1 MKNKSQVYLLLLGM
15 VCSFSVQVKAQCES
29 YKKDWKSLS
38 NGYSYNREPEWL
50 KDAKFGIYLHW
61 GVYSV
66 PAYSYEWYSRHM
78 FMESRKE
85 YQYHK
90 EHYGDPKEFGYD
102 KLVPLFKA
110 EHFNAR
116 EWVDLFQRAGAKFG
130 GQVAEHH
137 DGFAMW
143 DSKIT
148 PWNAALMGPKRDV
161 LKEYSGELKKHGMK
175 FMATFHHA
183 RLLQRYKDKE
193 RPQRPEFWDLY
204 DSHFPY
210 LEGMPTTSNNP
221 MLRLLYGN
229 VTPEEF
235 YDPIWF
241 GELKEVIDNYDPDII
256 YFDAWLDLIPE
267 EYLYK
272 FTQYYIENSKEKH
285 KEVAIFRKQGDLP
298 LNISMEILE
307 KSRKQEI
314 EPKLWTTEE
323 TISTN
328 SWCYTEDMELRH
340 SKDLV
345 NVLIDVVSKNGIF
358 MLNVSPRADGI
369 IPQEQQAILLSI
381 GDWLK
386 VNGEAI
392 YGTRPWYM
400 FGEGPTSQ
408 PEGDFENHKEFMKL
422 KYSAEDVRYTTKGNV
437 IYAMT
442 LGMPEA
448 GKSIELKGFAKNK
461 HTRLLKV
468 KHVSVLGTNQPIKWE
483 YTAERLRV
491 IAPIMQG
498 DKAMTFK
505 VECEK
510 EE

>member
-1 MKNKSQVYLLLLGM
+1 MKIRESLLLGLL
-15 VCSFSVQVKAQCES
+15 CLATYANAQYES
-29 YKKDWKSLS
+29 YKKDWKSIS
-38 NGYSYNREPEWL
+38 EEFGYNREPDWL

-66 PAYSYEWYSRHM
+66 PAYSYEWYPRHM

-102 KLVPLFKA
+102 KLVPLFTA

-116 EWVDLFQRAGAKFG
+116 EWVDLFQQAGAKFG

-137 DGFAMW
+137 DGIAMW
-143 DSKIT
+143 NSKIT
-148 PWNAALMGPKRDV
+148 PWNVVLMGPKRDI
-161 LKEYSGELKKHGMK
+161 LKEYSDELKKHGMK

-183 RLLQRYKDKE
+183 RLLQRYRDTKK
-193 RPQRPEFWDLY
+193 PKRPEFWDMY
-204 DSHFPY
+204 NSHYPY
-210 LEGMPTTSNNP
+210 IEGMPTTSNNP

-235 YDPIWF
+235 YEPIWL
-241 GELKEVIDNYDPDII
+241 GELKEVIDNYSPDII

-267 EYLYK
+267 EYLYQ
-272 FTQYYIENSKEKH
+272 FTKYFIEDSKKRK

-298 LNISMEILE
+298 LNVSMEILE

-314 EPKLWTTEE
+314 EPKLWSTEE
-323 TISTN
+323 TISTD
-328 SWCYTEDMELRH
+328 SWCYTQDMELRK
-340 SKDLV
+340 SKDLI

-369 IPQEQQAILLSI
+369 IPQDQRNILLEI

-392 YGTRPWYM
+392 YATRPWHL

-408 PEGDFENHKEFMKL
+408 PEGNFENHKEFMKL
-422 KYSAEDVRYTTKGNV
+422 KYSAQDIRYTSKGNNV
-437 IYAMT
+437 YAMT
-442 LGMPEA
+442 LGTPEA
-448 GKSIELKGFAKNK
+448 GTTILMKGFAKAAW
-461 HTRLLKV
+461 TGKV
-468 KHVSVLGTNQPIKWE
+468 KNVGVLGTNQKIEWQLTDEGLWVTVPVL
-483 YTAERLRV
+483 Y
-491 IAPIMQG
+491 G
-498 DKAMTFK
+498 DAAVAFK
-505 VECEK
+505 IECEK
-510 EE
+510 

>member
-1 MKNKSQVYLLLLGM
+1 MNVRKYLCLVLMCG
-15 VCSFSVQVKAQCES
+15 FSIYLKAQCES
-29 YKKDWKSLS
+29 YKMNWDSISEK
-38 NGYSYNREPEWL
+38 YHYNREPEWL

-66 PAYSYEWYSRHM
+66 PAYSYEWYPRHM
-78 FMESRKE
+78 FMETRKE

-90 EHYGDPKEFGYD
+90 EHYGDPKYFGYD

-137 DGFAMW
+137 YGVAMW
-143 DSKIT
+143 NSKIT
-148 PWNAALMGPKRDV
+148 PWNVVLMGPKRDV
-161 LKEYSGELKKHGMK
+161 MRVYRDELEKHGMK

-183 RLLQRYKDKE
+183 RLLQRYKGKNNPTKPD
-193 RPQRPEFWDLY
+193 FWDMY
-204 DSHFPY
+204 DSHYPY
-210 LEGMPTTSNNP
+210 LEGMPTSSNNP

-241 GELKEVIDNYDPDII
+241 GELKEVIDNYNPDII

-267 EYLYK
+267 KYLYK
-272 FTQYYIENSKEKH
+272 FTDYFIEDSKKKN

-298 LNISMEILE
+298 LNVSVEILE

-314 EPKLWTTEE
+314 DPHIWTTEE
-323 TISTN
+323 TISTD
-328 SWCYTEDMELRH
+328 SWCYTEDMELRK
-340 SKDLV
+340 SKDLI

-369 IPQEQQAILLSI
+369 IPLEQQEILLEI
-381 GDWLK
+381 GDWMK

-392 YGTRPWYM
+392 YGTRPWHIW
-400 FGEGPTSQ
+400 GEGPTSQ
-408 PEGDFENHKEFMKL
+408 PEGSFDNHKEFMKL
-422 KYSAEDVRYTTKGNV
+422 KYSADDVRYTRKGNIV
-437 IYAMT
+437 YAFT
-442 LGMPEA
+442 LGTPKA
-448 GKSIELKGFAKNK
+448 GEYMIFKGFAKKYHSDFGQIKN
-461 HTRLLKV
+461 
-468 KHVSVLGTNQPIKWE
+468 VSVLGTNQIIEWDIVKE
-483 YTAERLRV
+483 GLRV
-491 IAPIMQG
+491 KAPILSG
-498 DKAMTFK
+498 NAAVVFK
-505 VECEK
+505 VECNN
-510 EE
+510 

>member
-1 MKNKSQVYLLLLGM
+1 MKVCERKCLLLILLS
-15 VCSFSVQVKAQCES
+15 CLILQVNAQCES
-29 YKKDWKSLS
+29 YKKDWKALS
-38 NGYSYNREPEWL
+38 KDYSYNSDPEWL

-61 GVYSV
+61 GVYSI

-90 EHYGDPKEFGYD
+90 QHFGDPKEFGYD
-102 KLVPLFKA
+102 KLVPLFTA
-110 EHFNAR
+110 EHYNAR

-161 LKEYSGELKKHGMK
+161 LKEYSDELKKHGMK

-193 RPQRPEFWDLY
+193 RPKRPEFWDLY

-210 LEGMPTTSNNP
+210 LEGMPTASNNP

-235 YDPIWF
+235 YEPMWY
-241 GELKEVIDNYDPDII
+241 GELKEVIDSYDPDII

-272 FTQYYIENSKEKH
+272 FTKYYIENSKK
-285 KEVAIFRKQGDLP
+285 KNKDVAILRKQGDLP
-298 LNISMEILE
+298 LNVSMEILE

-314 EPKLWTTEE
+314 SKKLWTTEE
-323 TISTN
+323 TISTD
-328 SWCYTEDMELRH
+328 SWCYTEDMELRK

-369 IPQEQQAILLSI
+369 IPQEQQDILLEI
-381 GDWLK
+381 GDWLR

-408 PEGDFENHKEFMKL
+408 PEGDFKNHKKFMNL
-422 KYSAEDVRYTTKGNV
+422 KYSAEDIRYTTKENV

-442 LGMPEA
+442 LGVPEA
-448 GKSIELKGFAKNK
+448 GKKMVLKGFRKNEY
-461 HTRLLKV
+461 TNTLKV
-468 KHVSVLGTNQPIKWE
+468 KSVSVLGTNQLVEWT
-483 YTAERLRV
+483 YTADGLQVVVPV
-491 IAPIMQG
+491 ILG

-510 EE
+510 

>member
-1 MKNKSQVYLLLLGM
+1 MKIKKFLWLLLL
-15 VCSFSVQVKAQCES
+15 CSVTLHIKAQCES
-29 YKKDWKSLS
+29 YKKNWKAISKEYDYDS
-38 NGYSYNREPEWL
+38 EPEWL

-66 PAYSYEWYSRHM
+66 PAYSYEWYPRHM
-78 FMESRKE
+78 FMETRKE

-110 EHFNAR
+110 EHFNAQ
-116 EWVDLFQRAGAKFG
+116 EWVDLFQQAGAKFG

-137 DGFAMW
+137 DGVAMW

-148 PWNAALMGPKRDV
+148 PWNVALMGPKRDV
-161 LKEYSGELKKHGMK
+161 MREYRDELEKHGMK

-183 RLLQRYKDKE
+183 RLLQRYKGQDNPK
-193 RPQRPEFWDLY
+193 RPDFWDMY
-204 DSHFPY
+204 NSHYPY

-241 GELKEVIDNYDPDII
+241 GELKEVIDNYNPDII

-272 FTQYYIENSKEKH
+272 FTKYFIEESKKKH

-298 LNISMEILE
+298 LNVSMEILE

-323 TISTN
+323 TISTD
-328 SWCYTEDMELRH
+328 SWCYTEDMEFRE
-340 SKDLV
+340 SKDLI
-345 NVLIDVVSKNGIF
+345 NVLIDVVSKNGVL

-369 IPQEQQAILLSI
+369 IPQAQKNILLEI
-381 GDWLK
+381 GEWMK

-392 YGTRPWYM
+392 YATRPWRVW
-400 FGEGPTSQ
+400 GEGPTSQ
-408 PEGDFENHKEFMKL
+408 PKGDFENHKEFMKL
-422 KYSAEDVRYTTKGNV
+422 KYSAEDIRYTSKGNT

-442 LGMPEA
+442 LGTPVA
-448 GKSIELKGFAKNK
+448 GKKILLKGLSRKYTSK
-461 HTRLLKV
+461 LGKV
-468 KHVSVLGTNQPIKWE
+468 KKVSVLGTNQTVVWDAVADGLWVTVPALSGN
-483 YTAERLRV
+483 TSVA
-491 IAPIMQG
+491 
-498 DKAMTFK
+498 FK
-505 VECEK
+505 VEYEK
-510 EE
+510 

>member
-1 MKNKSQVYLLLLGM
+1 MKIRESLLLGLL
-15 VCSFSVQVKAQCES
+15 CLATYANAQYES
-29 YKKDWKSLS
+29 YKKDWKSIS
-38 NGYSYNREPEWL
+38 EEFGYNREPDWL

-66 PAYSYEWYSRHM
+66 PAYSYEWYPRHM

-102 KLVPLFKA
+102 KLVPLFTA

-116 EWVDLFQRAGAKFG
+116 EWVDLFQQAGAKFG

-137 DGFAMW
+137 DGIAMW
-143 DSKIT
+143 NSKIT
-148 PWNAALMGPKRDV
+148 PWNVVLMGPKRDI
-161 LKEYSGELKKHGMK
+161 LKEYSDELKKHGMK

-183 RLLQRYKDKE
+183 RLLQRYRDTKNPK
-193 RPQRPEFWDLY
+193 RPEFWDMY
-204 DSHFPY
+204 NSHYPY
-210 LEGMPTTSNNP
+210 IEGMPTTSNNP

-235 YDPIWF
+235 YEPIWL
-241 GELKEVIDNYDPDII
+241 GELKEVIDNYSPDII

-267 EYLYK
+267 EYLYQ
-272 FTQYYIENSKEKH
+272 FTKYFIEDSKKRK

-298 LNISMEILE
+298 LNVSMEILE

-314 EPKLWTTEE
+314 EPKLWSTEE
-323 TISTN
+323 TISTD
-328 SWCYTEDMELRH
+328 SWCYTQDMELRK
-340 SKDLV
+340 SKDLI

-369 IPQEQQAILLSI
+369 IPQDQRNILLEI

-392 YGTRPWYM
+392 YATRPWHL

-408 PEGDFENHKEFMKL
+408 PEGNFENHKEFMKL
-422 KYSAEDVRYTTKGNV
+422 KYSAQDIRYTSKGNNV
-437 IYAMT
+437 YAMT
-442 LGMPEA
+442 LGTPEA
-448 GKSIELKGFAKNK
+448 GATILMKGFAKAAW
-461 HTRLLKV
+461 TGKV
-468 KHVSVLGTNQPIKWE
+468 KNVGVLGTNQKIEWQLTDEGLWVTVPVL
-483 YTAERLRV
+483 Y
-491 IAPIMQG
+491 G
-498 DKAMTFK
+498 DAAVAFK
-505 VECEK
+505 IECEK
-510 EE
+510 

>member
-1 MKNKSQVYLLLLGM
+1 MKIRESLLLGLL
-15 VCSFSVQVKAQCES
+15 CLATYANAQYES
-29 YKKDWKSLS
+29 YKKDWKSIS
-38 NGYSYNREPEWL
+38 EEFGYNREPDWL

-66 PAYSYEWYSRHM
+66 PAYSYEWYPRHM

-102 KLVPLFKA
+102 KLVPLFTA

-116 EWVDLFQRAGAKFG
+116 EWVDLFQQAGAKFG

-137 DGFAMW
+137 DGIAMW
-143 DSKIT
+143 NSKIT
-148 PWNAALMGPKRDV
+148 PWNVVLMGPKRDI
-161 LKEYSGELKKHGMK
+161 LKEYSDELKKHGMK

-183 RLLQRYKDKE
+183 RLLQRYRDTKNPK
-193 RPQRPEFWDLY
+193 RPEFWDMY
-204 DSHFPY
+204 NSHYPY
-210 LEGMPTTSNNP
+210 IEGMPTTSNNP

-235 YDPIWF
+235 YEPIWL
-241 GELKEVIDNYDPDII
+241 GELKEVIDNYSPDII

-267 EYLYK
+267 EYLYQ
-272 FTQYYIENSKEKH
+272 FTKYFIEDSKKRK

-298 LNISMEILE
+298 LNVSMEILE

-314 EPKLWTTEE
+314 EPKLWSTEE
-323 TISTN
+323 TISTD
-328 SWCYTEDMELRH
+328 SWCYTQDMELRK
-340 SKDLV
+340 SKDLI

-369 IPQEQQAILLSI
+369 IPQEQRNILLEI

-392 YGTRPWYM
+392 YATRPWHL

-408 PEGDFENHKEFMKL
+408 PEGNFENHKEFMKL
-422 KYSAEDVRYTTKGNV
+422 KYSAQDIRYTSKGNNV
-437 IYAMT
+437 YAMT
-442 LGMPEA
+442 LGTPEA
-448 GKSIELKGFAKNK
+448 GTTILMKGFAKAAW
-461 HTRLLKV
+461 TGKV
-468 KHVSVLGTNQPIKWE
+468 KNVGVLGTNQKIEWQLTDEGLWVTVPVL
-483 YTAERLRV
+483 Y
-491 IAPIMQG
+491 G
-498 DKAMTFK
+498 DAAVAFK
-505 VECEK
+505 IECEK
-510 EE
+510 

>member
-1 MKNKSQVYLLLLGM
+1 MKVCERKCLLLILLS
-15 VCSFSVQVKAQCES
+15 CLILQVNAQCES
-29 YKKDWKSLS
+29 YKKDWKALS
-38 NGYSYNREPEWL
+38 KDYSYNSDPEWL

-61 GVYSV
+61 GVYSI

-90 EHYGDPKEFGYD
+90 QHFGDPKEFGYD
-102 KLVPLFKA
+102 KLVPLFTA
-110 EHFNAR
+110 EHYNAR

-161 LKEYSGELKKHGMK
+161 LKEYSDELKKHGMK

-193 RPQRPEFWDLY
+193 RPKRPEFWDLY

-210 LEGMPTTSNNP
+210 LEGMPTASNNP

-235 YDPIWF
+235 YEPMWY
-241 GELKEVIDNYDPDII
+241 GELKEVIDSYDPDII

-272 FTQYYIENSKEKH
+272 FTKYYIENSKK
-285 KEVAIFRKQGDLP
+285 KNKDVAILRKQGDLP
-298 LNISMEILE
+298 LNVSMEILE

-314 EPKLWTTEE
+314 SKKLWTTEE
-323 TISTN
+323 TISTD
-328 SWCYTEDMELRH
+328 SWCYTEDMELRK

-369 IPQEQQAILLSI
+369 IPQEQQDILLEI
-381 GDWLK
+381 GDWLR

-408 PEGDFENHKEFMKL
+408 PEGDFKNHKKFMNL
-422 KYSAEDVRYTTKGNV
+422 KYSAEDIRYTTKENV

-442 LGMPEA
+442 LGVPEA
-448 GKSIELKGFAKNK
+448 GKKMVLKGFKKNEY
-461 HTRLLKV
+461 TNTLKV
-468 KHVSVLGTNQPIKWE
+468 KSVSVLGTNQLVEWT
-483 YTAERLRV
+483 YTADGLQVVVPV
-491 IAPIMQG
+491 ILG

-510 EE
+510 

>member
-1 MKNKSQVYLLLLGM
+1 MENKTNYWLL
-15 VCSFSVQVKAQCES
+15 VCLCVWAIRVGAQCET

-38 NGYSYNREPEWL
+38 EQYGYNREPEWL

-78 FMESRKE
+78 FMETRKE
-85 YQYHK
+85 YEYHK
-90 EHYGDPKEFGYD
+90 KHYGDPKEFGYD

-130 GQVAEHH
+130 GEVAEHH

-143 DSKIT
+143 NSKIT
-148 PWNAALMGPKRDV
+148 PWNAVLMGPRRDV
-161 LKEYSGELKKHGMK
+161 LGEYREELKKHGMK

-193 RPQRPEFWDLY
+193 RPVRPDFWDLY
-204 DSHFPY
+204 DSHYPY
-210 LEGMPTTSNNP
+210 IDGMPTTSNNP

-241 GELKEVIDNYDPDII
+241 GELKEVIDNYAPDII

-272 FTQYYIENSKEKH
+272 FTQYFLETGKKEN
-285 KEVAIFRKQGDLP
+285 KEVVILRKQGDLP
-298 LNISMEILE
+298 LNVSMEILE

-314 EPKLWTTEE
+314 EPRLWTTEE
-323 TISTN
+323 TISTD
-328 SWCYTEDMELRH
+328 SWCYTEDMELRK
-340 SKDLV
+340 SKDLI

-369 IPQEQQAILLSI
+369 IPLAQQIILLEI

-386 VNGEAI
+386 MNGEAI
-392 YGTRPWYM
+392 YGTRPWYV
-400 FGEGPTSQ
+400 FGEGPTAQ
-408 PEGDFENHKEFMKL
+408 PVGDFANHKEFMKL
-422 KYSAEDVRYTTKGNV
+422 KYSAEDIRYTTKDNV

-448 GKSIELKGFAKNK
+448 GKRIILKGFTSNR
-461 HTRLLKV
+461 HTKSLKV
-468 KHVSVLGTNQPIKWE
+468 KSVSALGTNQPINWSLTKE
-483 YTAERLRV
+483 GLVVEV
-491 IAPIMQG
+491 PVMSG
-498 DKAMTFK
+498 DDALVFK

-510 EE
+510 SVMR

>member
-1 MKNKSQVYLLLLGM
+1 MKIRESLLLGLL
-15 VCSFSVQVKAQCES
+15 CLATYANAQYES
-29 YKKDWKSLS
+29 YKKDWKSIS
-38 NGYSYNREPEWL
+38 EEFGYNREPDWL

-66 PAYSYEWYSRHM
+66 PAYSYEWYPRHM

-102 KLVPLFKA
+102 KLVPLFTA

-116 EWVDLFQRAGAKFG
+116 EWVDLFQQAGAKFG

-137 DGFAMW
+137 DGIAMW
-143 DSKIT
+143 NSKIT
-148 PWNAALMGPKRDV
+148 PWNVVLMGPKRDI
-161 LKEYSGELKKHGMK
+161 LKEYSDELKKHGMK

-183 RLLQRYKDKE
+183 RLLQRYRDTKNPK
-193 RPQRPEFWDLY
+193 RPEFWDMY
-204 DSHFPY
+204 NSHYPY
-210 LEGMPTTSNNP
+210 IEGMPTTSNNP

-235 YDPIWF
+235 YEAIWL
-241 GELKEVIDNYDPDII
+241 GELKEVIDNYSPDII

-267 EYLYK
+267 EYLYQ
-272 FTQYYIENSKEKH
+272 FTKYFIEDSKKRK

-298 LNISMEILE
+298 LNVSMEILE

-314 EPKLWTTEE
+314 EPKLWSTEE
-323 TISTN
+323 TISTD
-328 SWCYTEDMELRH
+328 SWCYTQDMELRK
-340 SKDLV
+340 SKDLI

-369 IPQEQQAILLSI
+369 IPQDQRNILLEI

-392 YGTRPWYM
+392 YATRPWHL

-408 PEGDFENHKEFMKL
+408 PEGNFENHKEFMKL
-422 KYSAEDVRYTTKGNV
+422 KYSAQDIRYTSKGNNV
-437 IYAMT
+437 YAMT
-442 LGMPEA
+442 LGTPEA
-448 GKSIELKGFAKNK
+448 GATILMKGFAKAAW
-461 HTRLLKV
+461 TGKV
-468 KHVSVLGTNQPIKWE
+468 KNVGVLGTNQKIEWQLTDEGLWVTVPVL
-483 YTAERLRV
+483 Y
-491 IAPIMQG
+491 G
-498 DKAMTFK
+498 DAAVAFK
-505 VECEK
+505 IECEK
-510 EE
+510 

>member
-1 MKNKSQVYLLLLGM
+1 MKIRESLLLGLL
-15 VCSFSVQVKAQCES
+15 CLATYANAQYES
-29 YKKDWKSLS
+29 YKKDWKSIS
-38 NGYSYNREPEWL
+38 EEFGYNREPDWL

-66 PAYSYEWYSRHM
+66 PAYSYEWYPRHM

-102 KLVPLFKA
+102 KLVPLFTA

-116 EWVDLFQRAGAKFG
+116 EWVDLFQQAGAKFG

-137 DGFAMW
+137 DGIAMW
-143 DSKIT
+143 NSKIT
-148 PWNAALMGPKRDV
+148 PWNVVLMGPKRDI
-161 LKEYSGELKKHGMK
+161 LKEYSDELKKHGMK

-183 RLLQRYKDKE
+183 RLLQRYRDTKNPK
-193 RPQRPEFWDLY
+193 RPEFWDMY
-204 DSHFPY
+204 NSHYPY
-210 LEGMPTTSNNP
+210 IEGMPTTSNNP

-235 YDPIWF
+235 YEPIWL
-241 GELKEVIDNYDPDII
+241 GELKEVIDNYSPDII

-267 EYLYK
+267 EYLYQ
-272 FTQYYIENSKEKH
+272 FTKYFIEDSKKRK

-298 LNISMEILE
+298 LNVSMEILE

-314 EPKLWTTEE
+314 EPKLWSTEE
-323 TISTN
+323 TISTD
-328 SWCYTEDMELRH
+328 SWCYTQDMELRK

-369 IPQEQQAILLSI
+369 IPQDQRNILLEI

-392 YGTRPWYM
+392 YATRPWHL

-408 PEGDFENHKEFMKL
+408 PEGNFENHKEFMKL
-422 KYSAEDVRYTTKGNV
+422 KYSAQDIRYTSKGNNV
-437 IYAMT
+437 YAMT
-442 LGMPEA
+442 LGTPEA
-448 GKSIELKGFAKNK
+448 GTTILMKGFAKAAW
-461 HTRLLKV
+461 TGKV
-468 KHVSVLGTNQPIKWE
+468 KNVGVLGTNQKIEWQLTDEGLWVTVPVL
-483 YTAERLRV
+483 Y
-491 IAPIMQG
+491 G
-498 DKAMTFK
+498 DAAVAFK
-505 VECEK
+505 IECEK
-510 EE
+510 

>member
-1 MKNKSQVYLLLLGM
+1 MKIRESLLLGLL
-15 VCSFSVQVKAQCES
+15 CLATYANAQYES
-29 YKKDWKSLS
+29 YKKDWKSIS
-38 NGYSYNREPEWL
+38 EEFGYNREPDWL

-66 PAYSYEWYSRHM
+66 PAYSYEWYPRHM

-102 KLVPLFKA
+102 KLVPLFTA

-116 EWVDLFQRAGAKFG
+116 EWVDLFQQAGAKFG

-137 DGFAMW
+137 DGIAMW
-143 DSKIT
+143 NSKIT
-148 PWNAALMGPKRDV
+148 PWNVVLMGPKRDI
-161 LKEYSGELKKHGMK
+161 LKEYSDELKKHGMK

-183 RLLQRYKDKE
+183 RLLQRYRDTKNPK
-193 RPQRPEFWDLY
+193 RPEFWDMY
-204 DSHFPY
+204 NSHYPY
-210 LEGMPTTSNNP
+210 IEGMPTTSNNP

-235 YDPIWF
+235 YEPIWL
-241 GELKEVIDNYDPDII
+241 GELKEVIDNYSPDII

-267 EYLYK
+267 EYLYQ
-272 FTQYYIENSKEKH
+272 FTKYFIEDSKKRK

-298 LNISMEILE
+298 LNVSMEILE

-314 EPKLWTTEE
+314 EPKLWSTEE
-323 TISTN
+323 TISTD
-328 SWCYTEDMELRH
+328 SWCYTQDMELRK
-340 SKDLV
+340 SKDLI

-369 IPQEQQAILLSI
+369 IPQDQRNILLEI

-392 YGTRPWYM
+392 YATRPWHL

-408 PEGDFENHKEFMKL
+408 PEGNFENHKEFMKL
-422 KYSAEDVRYTTKGNV
+422 KYSAQDIRYTSKGNNV
-437 IYAMT
+437 YAMT
-442 LGMPEA
+442 LGTPEA
-448 GKSIELKGFAKNK
+448 GTTILMKGFAKAAW
-461 HTRLLKV
+461 TGKV
-468 KHVSVLGTNQPIKWE
+468 KNVGVLGTNQKIEWQLTDEGLWVTVPVL
-483 YTAERLRV
+483 Y
-491 IAPIMQG
+491 G
-498 DKAMTFK
+498 DAAVAFK
-505 VECEK
+505 IECEK
-510 EE
+510 

>member
-1 MKNKSQVYLLLLGM
+1 MKIRESLLLGLL
-15 VCSFSVQVKAQCES
+15 CLATYANAQYES
-29 YKKDWKSLS
+29 YKKDWKSIS
-38 NGYSYNREPEWL
+38 EEFGYNREPDWL

-66 PAYSYEWYSRHM
+66 PAYSYEWYPRHM

-102 KLVPLFKA
+102 KLVPLFTA

-137 DGFAMW
+137 DGIAMW
-143 DSKIT
+143 NSKIT
-148 PWNAALMGPKRDV
+148 PWNVVLMGPKRDI
-161 LKEYSGELKKHGMK
+161 LKEYSDELKKHGMK

-183 RLLQRYKDKE
+183 RLLQRYRDTKNPK
-193 RPQRPEFWDLY
+193 RPEFWDMY
-204 DSHFPY
+204 NSHYPY
-210 LEGMPTTSNNP
+210 IEGMPTTSNNP

-235 YDPIWF
+235 YEPIWL
-241 GELKEVIDNYDPDII
+241 GELKEVIDNYSPDII

-267 EYLYK
+267 EYLYQ
-272 FTQYYIENSKEKH
+272 FTKYFIEDSKKRK

-298 LNISMEILE
+298 LNVSMEILE

-314 EPKLWTTEE
+314 EPKLWSTEE
-323 TISTN
+323 TISTD
-328 SWCYTEDMELRH
+328 SWCYTQDMELRK
-340 SKDLV
+340 SKDLI

-369 IPQEQQAILLSI
+369 IPQDQRNILLEI

-392 YGTRPWYM
+392 YATRPWHL

-408 PEGDFENHKEFMKL
+408 PEGNFENHKEFMKL
-422 KYSAEDVRYTTKGNV
+422 KYSAQDIRYTSKGNNV
-437 IYAMT
+437 YAMT
-442 LGMPEA
+442 LGTPEA
-448 GKSIELKGFAKNK
+448 GATILMKGFAKAAW
-461 HTRLLKV
+461 TGKV
-468 KHVSVLGTNQPIKWE
+468 KNVGVLGTNQKIEWQLTDEGLWVTVPVL
-483 YTAERLRV
+483 Y
-491 IAPIMQG
+491 G
-498 DKAMTFK
+498 DAAVAFK
-505 VECEK
+505 IECEK
-510 EE
+510 

>member
-1 MKNKSQVYLLLLGM
+1 MKVCERKCLLLILLS
-15 VCSFSVQVKAQCES
+15 CLILQVNAQCES
-29 YKKDWKSLS
+29 YKKDWKALS
-38 NGYSYNREPEWL
+38 KDYSYNSDPEWL

-61 GVYSV
+61 GVYSI

-90 EHYGDPKEFGYD
+90 QHFGDPKEFGYD
-102 KLVPLFKA
+102 KLVPLFTA
-110 EHFNAR
+110 EHYNAR

-161 LKEYSGELKKHGMK
+161 LKEYSDELKKHGMK

-193 RPQRPEFWDLY
+193 RPKRPEFWDLY

-210 LEGMPTTSNNP
+210 LEGMPTASNNP

-235 YDPIWF
+235 YEPMWY
-241 GELKEVIDNYDPDII
+241 GELKEVIDSYDPDII

-272 FTQYYIENSKEKH
+272 FTKYYIENSKK
-285 KEVAIFRKQGDLP
+285 KNKDVAILRKQGDLP
-298 LNISMEILE
+298 LNVSMEILE

-314 EPKLWTTEE
+314 SKKLWTTEE
-323 TISTN
+323 TISTD
-328 SWCYTEDMELRH
+328 SWCYTEDMELRK

-369 IPQEQQAILLSI
+369 IPQEQQDILLEI
-381 GDWLK
+381 GDWLR

-408 PEGDFENHKEFMKL
+408 PEGDFKNHKKFMNL
-422 KYSAEDVRYTTKGNV
+422 KYSAEDIRYTTKENV

-442 LGMPEA
+442 LGVPKA
-448 GKSIELKGFAKNK
+448 GKKMVLKGFKKNEY
-461 HTRLLKV
+461 TNTLKV
-468 KHVSVLGTNQPIKWE
+468 KSVSVLGTNQLVEWT
-483 YTAERLRV
+483 YTADGLQVVVPV
-491 IAPIMQG
+491 ILG

-510 EE
+510 

>member
-1 MKNKSQVYLLLLGM
+1 MKVCERKCLLLILLS
-15 VCSFSVQVKAQCES
+15 CLILQVNAQCES
-29 YKKDWKSLS
+29 YKKDWKALS
-38 NGYSYNREPEWL
+38 KDYSYNSDPEWL

-61 GVYSV
+61 GVYSI

-90 EHYGDPKEFGYD
+90 QHFGDPKEFGYD
-102 KLVPLFKA
+102 KLVPLFTA
-110 EHFNAR
+110 EHYNAR

-161 LKEYSGELKKHGMK
+161 LKEYSDELKNHGMK

-193 RPQRPEFWDLY
+193 RPKRPEFWDLY

-210 LEGMPTTSNNP
+210 LEGMPTASNNP

-235 YDPIWF
+235 YEPMWY
-241 GELKEVIDNYDPDII
+241 GELKEVIDSYDPDII

-272 FTQYYIENSKEKH
+272 FTKYYIENSKK
-285 KEVAIFRKQGDLP
+285 KNKDVAILRKQGDLP
-298 LNISMEILE
+298 LNVSMEILE

-314 EPKLWTTEE
+314 SKKLWTTEE
-323 TISTN
+323 TISTD
-328 SWCYTEDMELRH
+328 SWCYTEDMELRK

-369 IPQEQQAILLSI
+369 IPQEQQDILLEI
-381 GDWLK
+381 GDWLR

-408 PEGDFENHKEFMKL
+408 PEGDFKNHKKFMNL
-422 KYSAEDVRYTTKGNV
+422 KYSAEDIRYTTKENV

-442 LGMPEA
+442 LGVPEA
-448 GKSIELKGFAKNK
+448 GKKMVLKGFKKNEY
-461 HTRLLKV
+461 TNTLKV
-468 KHVSVLGTNQPIKWE
+468 KSVSVLGTNQLVEWT
-483 YTAERLRV
+483 YTADGLQVVVPV
-491 IAPIMQG
+491 ILG

-510 EE
+510 